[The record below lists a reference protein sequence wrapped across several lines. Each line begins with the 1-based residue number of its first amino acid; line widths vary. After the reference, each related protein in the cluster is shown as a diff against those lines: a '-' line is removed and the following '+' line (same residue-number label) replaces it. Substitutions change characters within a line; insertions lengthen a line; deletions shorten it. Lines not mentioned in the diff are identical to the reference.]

1 MRNFKFTLAALGVTS
16 LLALSAAPAA
26 ALTCG
31 QFSADPALSCQGGG
45 GQTDDAGEVGTLYP
59 PSNWT
64 LIDKD
69 EALVGD
75 PGATPPWGEG
85 DFFLTDDAVPPNPFD
100 PGNDTSGYFYIS
112 QSLLAEYGEF
122 VFVMKG
128 GNQDPRWAAFLLD
141 TSKLVVDNGYGM
153 GTWASRQGLS
163 HATLYARG
171 EPTQVPE
178 PGSLAL
184 LGLGL
189 AGLAFA
195 RRRKAG

>member
-1 MRNFKFTLAALGVTS
+1 MRKFSTAISALGAAG
-16 LLALSAAPAA
+16 LLALSAPAW

-31 QFSADPALSCQGGG
+31 QFTADPALSCQGGLD
-45 GQTDDAGEVGTLYP
+45 QTDSAADVGTLYP

-64 LIDKD
+64 FIDKD

-75 PGATPPWGEG
+75 PGATPPWTET
-85 DFFLTDDAVPPNPFD
+85 DFYLTDAAGNPYD
-100 PGNDTSGYFYIS
+100 PGNDTSGFFYIS
-112 QSLLAEYGEF
+112 DALIAAFDEI

-141 TSKLVVDNGYGM
+141 LANLTDGDGYWS

-163 HATLYARG
+163 HATLYARDG
-171 EPTQVPE
+171 GGNEVPE

-189 AGLAFA
+189 VGLGMA
-195 RRRKAG
+195 RRRRAG

>member
-1 MRNFKFTLAALGVTS
+1 MRKFNIAIAALGATGM
-16 LLALSAAPAA
+16 LALATPAA

-31 QFSADPALSCQGGG
+31 QFSADPALSCQGGVD
-45 GQTDDAGEVGTLYP
+45 QTDSSDDVGTLYP

-69 EALVGD
+69 ESLVDD
-75 PGATPPWGEG
+75 PGATTPWGEM
-85 DFFLTDDAVPPNPFD
+85 DFYLTDAAGNPFD
-100 PGNDTSGYFYIS
+100 PGNDTSGSFYIS
-112 QSLLAEYGEF
+112 DALLAAFGEI

-128 GNQDPRWAAFLLD
+128 GNEDPRWAAFLLD
-141 TSKLVVDNGYGM
+141 LANLTDGDGYSS
-153 GTWASRQGLS
+153 GTWTSRQGLS

-171 EPTQVPE
+171 EGNQVPE

-189 AGLAFA
+189 AGLGMA